1 MRYEP
6 LVLMLLLL
14 QSALPLWAWPT
25 VAEAWT
31 SGDEQSPIEAAYRM
45 FTASDGHCAT
55 APSPARLVA
64 KSPVVLYVGQWFE
77 FSSLHI
83 HAADAAGRTLARV
96 PVFLEVEEV
105 NPPLFS
111 LSNDVIGYGGI
122 TPTRTGRFRFRART
136 ICPGTSAEVTFP
148 AVVRPR

>member
-1 MRYEP
+1 M
-6 LVLMLLLL
+6 
-14 QSALPLWAWPT
+14 
-25 VAEAWT
+25 
-31 SGDEQSPIEAAYRM
+31 
-45 FTASDGHCAT
+45 
-55 APSPARLVA
+55 
-64 KSPVVLYVGQWFE
+64 GQWFE

-122 TPTRTGRFRFRART
+122 TPTRTGRFRFLART